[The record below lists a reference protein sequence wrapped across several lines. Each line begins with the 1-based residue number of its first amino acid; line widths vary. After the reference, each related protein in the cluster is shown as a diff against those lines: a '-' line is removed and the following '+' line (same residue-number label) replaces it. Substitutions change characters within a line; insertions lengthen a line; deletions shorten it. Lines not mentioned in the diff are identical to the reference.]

1 MFLFYEEW
9 ETSASGAFPLRSCG
23 WLLDSTQRSRI
34 ALDMR
39 ALMTTA
45 TWQITP
51 VETSEALAAVRL
63 LLDEYW
69 NSFGFTPCFQNFGEE
84 LAGLPGAYAPPGG
97 RLALATVDEQS
108 AGVQPAGC
116 IALRRVDADRAEAKR
131 LYVRAAFRGLGLGRA
146 LMEWVMAE
154 ARAAGYREIV
164 GDTMPVMHDALALYE
179 RMGFERTGTGPKVQA
194 STFPQVS
201 EEPILIRIRL

>member
-1 MFLFYEEW
+1 MTVQRKFKSRASEAIHS
-9 ETSASGAFPLRSCG
+9 SASALYRIGAIDKATMRSFDESVSYTH
-23 WLLDSTQRSRI
+23 LDVYKRQ
-34 ALDMR
+34 
-39 ALMTTA
+39 
-45 TWQITP
+45 
-51 VETSEALAAVRL
+51 
-63 LLDEYW
+63 
-69 NSFGFTPCFQNFGEE
+69 
-84 LAGLPGAYAPPGG
+84 
-97 RLALATVDEQS
+97 
-108 AGVQPAGC
+108 
-116 IALRRVDADRAEAKR
+116 ALRRVDADRAEAKR